1 MAPRHLSTAELASG
15 LESIGESPRD
25 AGVLHLIVRR
35 PRTGDR
41 ELLEQAELDVAAG
54 LVGDNWRERGDSRTP
69 DGRAHPGMQINI
81 MNSRVVD
88 LIATSRERWPLA
100 GDQFF
105 VDLDLSAANV
115 PPGTHLL
122 FGTAVLEVTSEP
134 HRGCGKFVERFGVD
148 AMKFVNSP
156 LGRTLQLRGVNARV
170 VQAGRVRAGD
180 VVKKLA
186 P

>member
-1 MAPRHLSTAELASG
+1 MIPKHLTAAELASG

-35 PRTGDR
+35 PRTGER
-41 ELLEQAELDVAAG
+41 ELLEEAELDVAAG
-54 LVGDNWRERGDSRTP
+54 LVGDNWRERGSSRTP
-69 DGRAHPGMQINI
+69 DGSAHPEMQINI

-88 LIATSRERWPLA
+88 LIATSAERWRLA

-105 VDLDLSAANV
+105 VDLDLSAANL
-115 PPGTHLL
+115 PAGTRLL
-122 FGTAVLEVTSEP
+122 FGTAVLEVTSQP
-134 HRGCGKFVERFGVD
+134 HTGCAKFVERFGLD

-170 VQAGRVRAGD
+170 VQAGRVKRGD
-180 VVKKLA
+180 VVKRVA
-186 P
+186 R